1 MTHAVNATSAIVNEY
16 ESLLRQFFKCCTQGY
31 LGDPGAT
38 AATVDADGWIH
49 TGDIGK
55 YDEEERFY
63 ITNRLKELIKYKG
76 DALKIQGRK
85 HYIA

>member
-1 MTHAVNATSAIVNEY
+1 MSTTRSTT
-16 ESLLRQFFKCCTQGY
+16 FFHCYTQGY

-55 YDEEERFY
+55 YDEEERLY

-76 DALKIQGRK
+76 DAF
-85 HYIA
+85 

>member
-1 MTHAVNATSAIVNEY
+1 MIVLIW
-16 ESLLRQFFKCCTQGY
+16 LLWLKGY

-38 AATVDADGWIH
+38 AATVDAEGWIH

-55 YDEEERFY
+55 YDDQHRFF

-76 DALKIQGRK
+76 SISQVRIKMVKML
-85 HYIA
+85 YSVM